1 MASFLQLINSGIR
14 QFPPC
19 YFSRWRRLDH
29 LDLTGNELTEVPAI
43 ESLSSTLLS
52 LYLSKNSI
60 NNIRGSW
67 ATEDYKK
74 LIVIKLDH
82 NKLTKLSFT
91 YLAPLPHQAEIQL
104 TGNQISHLYQPITHA
119 HSAYWI
125 VLAGNPLVCDANL
138 AWVATSNWVIS
149 RGVISA
155 PRCLQGADVS
165 RLSKY
170 TAIDVADQK

>member
-1 MASFLQLINSGIR
+1 MVSCALWERHCGICEIPFFALLQVLNILCLTGPIHKDAFCMLPGLREFSISYSNLTELPDLNCLKKKMASFLQLINSGIR

-67 ATEDYKK
+67 DY
-74 LIVIKLDH
+74 
-82 NKLTKLSFT
+82 
-91 YLAPLPHQAEIQL
+91 
-104 TGNQISHLYQPITHA
+104 
-119 HSAYWI
+119 W
-125 VLAGNPLVCDANL
+125 
-138 AWVATSNWVIS
+138 
-149 RGVISA
+149 R
-155 PRCLQGADVS
+155 LQKTDCHKT
-165 RLSKY
+165 RP
-170 TAIDVADQK
+170 